1 MCSPLF
7 CCGPGAG
14 PPSTGTLGAGPPS
27 TGPLSVG
34 LPSAGPPSVGP
45 PSTGPL
51 GAGPA
56 STGPPSAGPPSVC
69 PLSTGPPGTGPSV
82 LVLPVLVLLVLFL
95 PVLVLLVLVP
105 SSAGPSHTCNMTT
118 MSTGRVHMRSGLLLE
133 ARHQHERA
141 ATLISHS
148 EHQGSHDAPERV
160 RKPWVD
166 AAALC

>member
-14 PPSTGTLGAGPPS
+14 PPSVGPSS

-34 LPSAGPPSVGP
+34 PPSVGPPSAGPPSNRPPSTGP

-51 GAGPA
+51 GAGPLSVGPP
-56 STGPPSAGPPSVC
+56 STGPPSASPY
-69 PLSTGPPGTGPSV
+69 V
-82 LVLPVLVLLVLFL
+82 LVLQVLVLLM
-95 PVLVLLVLVP
+95 LVP
-105 SSAGPSHTCNMTT
+105 SGAGPSHTCYMTT
-118 MSTGRVHMRSGLLLE
+118 MSTGRVHLRSGRLLE

-148 EHQGSHDAPERV
+148 EHQGSHDAPGRV

>member
-27 TGPLSVG
+27 TGPLG
-34 LPSAGPPSVGP
+34 AGPPSVGL

-51 GAGPA
+51 GAGPP
-56 STGPPSAGPPSVC
+56 STGPPSVC
-69 PLSTGPPGTGPSV
+69 PLTTGPLSVGPPSTGPPGTGPSV
-82 LVLPVLVLLVLFL
+82 FVLPVLVLLVLFL

-133 ARHQHERA
+133 ACHQHECA

-148 EHQGSHDAPERV
+148 EHQGSHDAPGRV